1 VHDKALGLLA
11 NTLKVHVLLCFRLL
25 RTENAISSLGNYGA
39 PPISYSSN
47 GGGPSNTFYS
57 SNSGGPVNS
66 YSSNS
71 GGPVNSYSSNSG
83 GPSYILYS
91 SGNSGPGIS
100 SSSGGLTNSYASGS
114 DGFTSSSGATF
125 LLDNNIGNP
134 TISSFQSAPSSSFL
148 LNTNQQQGSLDEP
161 LILDN
166 SIAVSAGVGSGGS
179 SVSGGGVL
187 NLNPPIQY
195 YVNEP
200 MPPRSEALLAN
211 IKGNINSNN
220 KQLANPSQPI
230 VIHRFKDSQLRE
242 GPFKDDGIDFE
253 VVTGG
258 QRQVGGSSSSSTSI
272 DSSGSISS
280 TSIDNSGSSSSS
292 SASIDSSSSSSSLET
307 SGIRPAVLQKDDD
320 SYGINL
326 RVVEAHAQKL
336 ANIKLTTTATA
347 TANPKTAAPDTS
359 SLFLD
364 GGGIFSDVGFNL
376 FNFGEIKPEIKKNC
390 K

>member
-1 VHDKALGLLA
+1 MLWY
-11 NTLKVHVLLCFRLL
+11 FRLL
-25 RTENAISSLGNYGA
+25 RTEIAISSLGNYGT
-39 PPISYSSN
+39 PPLSYSSN
-47 GGGPSNTFYS
+47 GGGPSNTIYSSNNGGPVNSYPTNSGGPVNSYS

-83 GPSYILYS
+83 GPFNSYSSNSGGPSQILYS
-91 SGNSGPGIS
+91 SGNSGPGIP

-114 DGFTSSSGATF
+114 DGFTSFGATF

-179 SVSGGGVL
+179 SGSGGGVL

-253 VVTGG
+253 VVTSGKKPF
-258 QRQVGGSSSSSTSI
+258 GGSSSSG
-272 DSSGSISS
+272 SS
-280 TSIDNSGSSSSS
+280 SSSSS
-292 SASIDSSSSSSSLET
+292 SASIDSSSSLET
-307 SGIRPAVLQKDDD
+307 SGSRPAVQKDDD
-320 SYGINL
+320 SYDINL
-326 RVVEAHAQKL
+326 TGVDAQAQKL

-376 FNFGEIKPEIKKNC
+376 FNFGEIKL
-390 K
+390 

>member
-1 VHDKALGLLA
+1 MYFCV
-11 NTLKVHVLLCFRLL
+11 FRLL
-25 RTENAISSLGNYGA
+25 RTESAISSLGNYGIPA
-39 PPISYSSN
+39 ISYSST
-47 GGGPSNTFYS
+47 GGGPSNIFYS
-57 SNSGGPVNS
+57 SNSNGPVNS

-71 GGPVNSYSSNSG
+71 DGPVNSYSSNSG

-91 SGNSGPGIS
+91 SGNGGPGIS
-100 SSSGGLTNSYASGS
+100 SSSGGLTNSYAYGS
-114 DGFTSSSGATF
+114 DGATF
-125 LLDNNIGNP
+125 LLDNSIDNP
-134 TISSFQSAPSSSFL
+134 TTSFQSAPSSSFL
-148 LNTNQQQGSLDEP
+148 LNTNQQQGSALSSQDEP

-166 SIAVSAGVGSGGS
+166 SIAVSGGVGSGGGS
-179 SVSGGGVL
+179 GIGGVGSGGGVL

-253 VVTGG
+253 VVTTSG
-258 QRQVGGSSSSSTSI
+258 QRPAGGSSSSSSASISSSSSSTSI
-272 DSSGSISS
+272 DSSSGGSSS
-280 TSIDNSGSSSSS
+280 SASIDNSGSSSSS
-292 SASIDSSSSSSSLET
+292 LET
-307 SGIRPAVLQKDDD
+307 TGSRPAVLQKDDD

-326 RVVEAHAQKL
+326 SGVDAAQAQKL

-376 FNFGEIKPEIKKNC
+376 FNFGEINL
-390 K
+390 

>member
-1 VHDKALGLLA
+1 MYFCV
-11 NTLKVHVLLCFRLL
+11 FRLL
-25 RTENAISSLGNYGA
+25 RTENVISSIGIYGIT
-39 PPISYSSN
+39 PLSYPSN
-47 GGGPSNTFYS
+47 VGGPSNTFYLSNNGGPVNSYS
-57 SNSGGPVNS
+57 SNSGEPVNS

-71 GGPVNSYSSNSG
+71 GGPVNSYSSNSI
-83 GPSYILYS
+83 GPSHILYS
-91 SGNSGPGIS
+91 SSNSGPGIS

-114 DGFTSSSGATF
+114 DGATF
-125 LLDNNIGNP
+125 LQDNSIDNP
-134 TISSFQSAPSSSFL
+134 TSSFQSAPSSSFL
-148 LNTNQQQGSLDEP
+148 LNTNQQQGSVDEP

-166 SIAVSAGVGSGGS
+166 SIAVSDGSGSGGG
-179 SVSGGGVL
+179 SGGGVL

-220 KQLANPSQPI
+220 KHLANPSQPI

-242 GPFKDDGIDFE
+242 GPFKADGIDFE
-253 VVTGG
+253 VVTSG
-258 QRQVGGSSSSSTSI
+258 QRPAGG
-272 DSSGSISS
+272 
-280 TSIDNSGSSSSS
+280 SSS
-292 SASIDSSSSSSSLET
+292 SASIDSGSSISSASIDNNSGSSSRLET
-307 SGIRPAVLQKDDD
+307 SGSRPAVLQKDDD
-320 SYGINL
+320 SYAINL
-326 RVVEAHAQKL
+326 SGAQKL

-376 FNFGEIKPEIKKNC
+376 FNFGEIKPEIIHLEIGVMWRKDFS
-390 K
+390 

>member
-1 VHDKALGLLA
+1 
-11 NTLKVHVLLCFRLL
+11 L
-25 RTENAISSLGNYGA
+25 RTENAISSIGNYGT

-47 GGGPSNTFYS
+47 GGGPSDTFYS

-66 YSSNS
+66 YSSNT

-91 SGNSGPGIS
+91 SSNSGPGIS

-125 LLDNNIGNP
+125 LLDNSIGNP
-134 TISSFQSAPSSSFL
+134 TTSSFQSAPSSSFL
-148 LNTNQQQGSLDEP
+148 LNTNQQQGSALSSLDEP

-166 SIAVSAGVGSGGS
+166 SIAVSGGIGGGSGN
-179 SVSGGGVL
+179 GGGVL

-211 IKGNINSNN
+211 IKGNINSSN

-242 GPFKDDGIDFE
+242 GPFKADGIDFE
-253 VVTGG
+253 VVTTSG
-258 QRQVGGSSSSSTSI
+258 QRPVGGSSSSSASSSASINNSGSSSSSSGSSSSTSI
-272 DSSGSISS
+272 DSS
-280 TSIDNSGSSSSS
+280 SSSRF
-292 SASIDSSSSSSSLET
+292 ET
-307 SGIRPAVLQKDDD
+307 SGSRPAVLQKDDD

-326 RVVEAHAQKL
+326 SGLEAHAQKL

-347 TANPKTAAPDTS
+347 TANPKTAAPDSS

-376 FNFGEIKPEIKKNC
+376 FNFGEINYKNYIFFWP
-390 K
+390 